1 MARTNVYAGGTLDR
15 LSGHRGD
22 AAWIAARRADPES
35 RYVVV
40 WRSRCLVRDG
50 EPPHI
55 ALLDHAAAEPVTD
68 GAVEVALLG
77 VDGGT
82 AYFAVGLPASMDD
95 PTEGPL
101 AGIGAFEDL
110 RAVGGRLTA
119 PEAAM
124 LALSRGIMYWHER
137 HLFCGVC
144 GSPTESR
151 DAGYIRHCTNDACAA
166 QHFPRTDP
174 AVIMAVSDGDHC
186 LLGRGRDW
194 PEGQYSTLAGFAEP
208 GESLEEAVAREVA
221 EESGVRVRNVRYHS
235 SQPWPFPGSIML
247 GFHAEAVTTEVT
259 INYNE
264 LEDARWFHRDEL
276 LKPRDGFRLPRTESI
291 ARRLVEDWLSGAIE
305 E

>member
-1 MARTNVYAGGTLDR
+1 ML
-15 LSGHRGD
+15 
-22 AAWIAARRADPES
+22 AARSTGSRGSAATRPGSPPSGPIRRRATS
-35 RYVVV
+35 SSGAAAV
-40 WRSRCLVRDG
+40 WCGDG

-55 ALLDHAAAEPVTD
+55 ALLDHTAVAPVID
-68 GAVEVALLG
+68 QAVEVALLG

-82 AYFAVGLPASMDD
+82 AYFAVGLPASIDD

-101 AGIGAFEDL
+101 AGLGAFEDL

-144 GSPTESR
+144 GSPTASR
-151 DAGYIRHCTNDACAA
+151 DAGFIRLCTNDACNA

-174 AVIMAVSDGDHC
+174 AVIMAVSDGDYC

-208 GESLEEAVAREVA
+208 GESLERGGRPRGRRGIGYRGAQRALSLVAAVAVPR
-221 EESGVRVRNVRYHS
+221 
-235 SQPWPFPGSIML
+235 L
-247 GFHAEAVTTEVT
+247 DHA
-259 INYNE
+259 
-264 LEDARWFHRDEL
+264 
-276 LKPRDGFRLPRTESI
+276 RLPRRSGDHRGDGQP
-291 ARRLVEDWLSGAIE
+291 RRA
-305 E
+305 